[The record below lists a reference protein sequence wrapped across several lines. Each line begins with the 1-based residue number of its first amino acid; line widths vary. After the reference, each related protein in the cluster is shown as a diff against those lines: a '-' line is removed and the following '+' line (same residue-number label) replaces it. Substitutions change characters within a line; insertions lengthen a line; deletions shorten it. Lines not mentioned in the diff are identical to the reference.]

1 MSSEQ
6 HRHTLIRTGMHF
18 HIRQMVQSNGFPNR
32 LWETVRIFT
41 DRSHV
46 HDRKVK
52 TTLYKVRERGY
63 DTEKGWYV
71 GTHYT
76 STGICLYGKLFKES
90 HEKDVERLVDDCR
103 CETESKE
110 THTLV
115 NDPKHTVLSIT
126 DLT

>member
-1 MSSEQ
+1 MILRKGGTWEPITHLQ
-6 HRHTLIRTGMHF
+6 GYVC
-18 HIRQMVQSNGFPNR
+18 MV
-32 LWETVRIFT
+32 
-41 DRSHV
+41 
-46 HDRKVK
+46 
-52 TTLYKVRERGY
+52 
-63 DTEKGWYV
+63 
-71 GTHYT
+71 
-76 STGICLYGKLFKES
+76 KLFKES